1 MDSSGRVAPITASDD
16 EIRAA
21 LAVAELPPL
30 LAALVHLT
38 GDETLLAERFRLD
51 PLMMNEPQGGWSET
65 QQTAMRKLAFEL
77 LKRHRDAGSPLPA
90 PPSHALLSRIMGFT
104 TGAAGMDPYVPLLE
118 EELSISGQ
126 DLRAPQWTRAA
137 IAPKAAF
144 EVAIVGAGMSGLL
157 VAYRLQQVGIP
168 FVLLEKSA
176 GVGGT
181 WFDNTYPGCRV
192 DNPNHNY
199 SYSFAQRTDWPFHY
213 STHDVLQ
220 GYFDRFADEH
230 DLKRHIRFGTEV
242 ESMAWS
248 DETRKW
254 TLAVRRTDGSRAT
267 IRANAVVSAVGQLN
281 QPRMPEIPGLEG
293 FEGEAFHSARWR
305 HDVGLAGR
313 RVAVIGTGASAMQF
327 IPIIAEQVAA
337 LTVFQRTPAWLV
349 STPDYHEAIPDGLR
363 WLYGHVPFYSEWNR
377 FWIFWRMG
385 DGALEGVSVDP
396 AWTERS
402 DSVSAANDLGR
413 QLQTAY
419 LQAEF
424 GDRPDLLEKV
434 IPSYPVGAKRMI
446 RDNGV
451 WARTLKRETVEFV
464 TSGIREITPKGIVD
478 GNGVEHP
485 VDVLIYGTGFQA
497 SRFLTPMK
505 VTGRN
510 GVDLHER
517 WQGDDARAYLGVTV
531 PGFPNFFMLYGPNTN
546 IVVNGSI
553 IYFSECGTRYLVDC
567 IRLVLEEGAAA
578 IVLRERVHA
587 EFNEAIDAKNRA
599 MAWGASDV
607 NSWYKNS
614 RGRSA
619 QNWPYSLLEY
629 WNRTRGVAAADYELI
644 A

>member
-1 MDSSGRVAPITASDD
+1 
-16 EIRAA
+16 
-21 LAVAELPPL
+21 
-30 LAALVHLT
+30 
-38 GDETLLAERFRLD
+38 
-51 PLMMNEPQGGWSET
+51 
-65 QQTAMRKLAFEL
+65 
-77 LKRHRDAGSPLPA
+77 
-90 PPSHALLSRIMGFT
+90 
-104 TGAAGMDPYVPLLE
+104 
-118 EELSISGQ
+118 
-126 DLRAPQWTRAA
+126 
-137 IAPKAAF
+137 
-144 EVAIVGAGMSGLL
+144 
-157 VAYRLQQVGIP
+157 
-168 FVLLEKSA
+168 
-176 GVGGT
+176 
-181 WFDNTYPGCRV
+181 
-192 DNPNHNY
+192 
-199 SYSFAQRTDWPFHY
+199 
-213 STHDVLQ
+213 
-220 GYFDRFADEH
+220 
-230 DLKRHIRFGTEV
+230 
-242 ESMAWS
+242 
-248 DETRKW
+248 
-254 TLAVRRTDGSRAT
+254 
-267 IRANAVVSAVGQLN
+267 
-281 QPRMPEIPGLEG
+281 MPEIPGLER

-305 HDVGLAGR
+305 HDVELAGR

-327 IPIIAEQVAA
+327 IPILAEQVAR

-349 STPDYHEAIPDGLR
+349 PTPDYHEAIPDGLR

-402 DSVSAANDLGR
+402 DSVSAVNDLGR

-424 GDRPDLLEKV
+424 GARPDLLEKV

-464 TSGIREITPKGIVD
+464 TSGVHEITSKGIVD
-478 GNGVEHP
+478 GDGIEHP
-485 VDVLIYGTGFQA
+485 ADVLIYGTGFLA
-497 SRFLTPMK
+497 SRFLTPMQ
-505 VTGRN
+505 VTGQD
-510 GVDLHER
+510 GVDLHQR

-567 IRLVLEEGAAA
+567 IRLLLEEGAAA

-607 NSWYKNS
+607 SSWYKNS

-619 QNWPYSLLEY
+619 QNWPFSLLEY
-629 WNRTRGVAAADYELI
+629 WNRTRAVAAGDYELI